1 MSISP
6 DSYWS
11 TPFTRSGR
19 STLVPKGPWTY
30 AITGLGASYRAEE
43 SALSEVVPKPLK
55 VVDGEVFTYVVEI
68 VTYSPHASE
77 LVVEA
82 PDQLYYH
89 EGAFFVKV
97 EYGGRLYAYCPF
109 MWVDSDISLLRGLLV
124 GWPKKLA
131 RVALTKLH
139 PLLPGFE
146 RPRRGLRL
154 GGYVARAGSALYRV
168 RVSLESDESS
178 STLPLLTEHPFVL
191 ARYFA
196 GVAPGTATVNELL
209 EVQAEVEVK
218 SWRGVGE
225 VVVVGGVNDEL
236 ESLKPVSDAVGYYF
250 NMLHMLLRLRSTRVM
265 GSLEGF

>member
-1 MSISP
+1 M
-6 DSYWS
+6 
-11 TPFTRSGR
+11 
-19 STLVPKGPWTY
+19 VP
-30 AITGLGASYRAEE
+30 R
-43 SALSEVVPKPLK
+43 PLR

-68 VTYSPHASE
+68 VTHSPHASE

-139 PLLPGFE
+139 PLLPGLE

-154 GGYVARAGSALYRV
+154 GGYVARAGSTLYRV
-168 RVSLESDESS
+168 RLSLESDESTD
-178 STLPLLTEHPFVL
+178 TLPLLTEYPFAL

-196 GVAPGTATVNELL
+196 GIAPGTATVNELL
-209 EVQAEVEVK
+209 EAQAEAKVEA
-218 SWRGVGE
+218 WRGAGE

-236 ESLKPVSDAVGYYF
+236 ESLKPVSDVVGYYF
-250 NMLHMLLRLRSTRVM
+250 NMLLRLRGIRVV

>member
-1 MSISP
+1 LASVSP

-11 TPFTRSGR
+11 APFTRSGR
-19 STLVPKGPWTY
+19 SALVPRGPWTY
-30 AITGLGASYRAEE
+30 AITGLGASYRADP
-43 SALSEVVPKPLK
+43 SALSEVVPKPLR
-55 VVDGEVFTYVVEI
+55 VVDGEVFTYVVEV

-109 MWVDSDISLLRGLLV
+109 MWVDSDVSLLRGLLV

-131 RVALTKLH
+131 RIALTKLH

-154 GGYVARAGSALYRV
+154 GGYVARAGSTLYRV
-168 RVSLESDESS
+168 RVSLESDEGT
-178 STLPLLTEHPFVL
+178 STLPMLTKYPFAL

-196 GVAPGTATVNELL
+196 GVAPGMVTVNELL
-209 EVQAEVEVK
+209 EVQAEASVEA
-218 SWRGVGE
+218 WRGVGE
-225 VVVVGGVNDEL
+225 VVVAGGVNDEL
-236 ESLKPVSDAVGYYF
+236 ESLRPVSGVVGYYF
-250 NMLHMLLRLRSTRVM
+250 NMLLRLRGIRVV
-265 GSLEGF
+265 GNLEGF